1 MRDLPPFKRRDRAE
15 VAAFMAPLLIG
26 EQNTE
31 ASALIDLLEYEDG
44 HYRVLFKPS
53 YFVLKE
59 GQTAP
64 TKSQWNSLKK
74 KLKRH
79 EATVFVFKA
88 YGSLETEEPQY
99 YLDFGFLP
107 ELPTMDKRQLR
118 TRR

>member
-1 MRDLPPFKRRDRAE
+1 MRDLPPFKRRNRTE
-15 VAAFMAPLLIG
+15 VAAFIAPLLIS
-26 EQNTE
+26 EQHPE
-31 ASALIDLLEYEDG
+31 ESALIDLLEYDDG
-44 HYRVLFKPS
+44 HYRALFKPS
-53 YFVLKE
+53 YFVIKE

-79 EATVFVFKA
+79 EAAVFVFKE
-88 YGSLETEEPQY
+88 YGDVGTEEAQY

-107 ELPTMDKRQLR
+107 ELPTVGKRRPR